1 MQRLKNRSIFTPV
14 PKDEGAIPGPSSDI
28 VSGAV
33 DLDNSPT
40 TKECAQDSRFEDTTR
55 LDPALWPS
63 NIAEQVRDYWM
74 TFGPRQ
80 HRDCANTYTDF
91 ERFFGTGK
99 RFFSSSYFERKLMNG
114 ELKQRSWLIHS
125 PTTRN
130 VFCFIG
136 LLFGNAKLST
146 FIITKLA
153 MPIETEIIF
162 MFYIT

>member
-99 RFFSSSYFERKLMNG
+99 RFFFVILFRTEANERRI
-114 ELKQRSWLIHS
+114 E
-125 PTTRN
+125 
-130 VFCFIG
+130 
-136 LLFGNAKLST
+136 AK
-146 FIITKLA
+146 KLA
-153 MPIETEIIF
+153 YSLTYDKKCILF
-162 MFYIT
+162 HRFAVW